1 VSTTPQ
7 AIGPYTVDAEI
18 GRGGMGV
25 VFRAT
30 DSRLGRTVAIKALP
44 EHLADDPDR
53 LARFEREARTLASL
67 NHPNVAGIHGVEE
80 HEGRRYLVLEFVE
93 GETLA
98 ERLDRGPLALD
109 DALEVC
115 AQVAAGV
122 EAAHEAGV
130 IHRDL
135 KPANVKITPDG
146 RVKVL
151 DFGLA
156 RTEDPVGSSSSM
168 GDMPTMTTPVATPT
182 TPGVILGT
190 APYMSPEQARGRR
203 VDKRTDIW
211 SFGVVL
217 YECLTG
223 ESPFRG
229 ETATDS
235 IGAILHKGVDLDRLP
250 PNTPFLVRHL
260 LERCL
265 ERDRG
270 ERLRDI
276 GDARLELARARRG
289 DAAPEH
295 AQSNGSR
302 IGAPSIVAGALV
314 VGALAGAGAMHLAGG
329 GPPPAASPALHMD
342 LALALPDASGAMRA
356 IMPGGVSI
364 APDGSAV
371 VVDPVGGGPLVVRA
385 LDTFESRTLPGTE
398 DADAPCFSPDG
409 RSLVYKRH
417 SDLFRADVRGGPPV
431 RIYSGLDVEPNII
444 WIEDGSLIMIGD
456 DGGAIVRGHIDGRAI
471 ETIARAAS
479 DRGWL
484 GFDSIAHVPG
494 QPYVLAGAWDDNAID
509 AFNIVAISLADG
521 AMRQVMADG
530 ACPSVTLDG
539 RMIFLRDSTLF
550 SVPIDLA
557 RAEVTGEAVRIVDG
571 VRADPWGGW
580 AAYALAASGE
590 LVYLPGQRSGRG
602 RRLARIGADGV
613 VRPLGEQDDFFN
625 EVTVSPDGA
634 SAVVS
639 TLRRSMESWLIDI
652 ERASMRR
659 LSADGEGYMFSWSP
673 DGARLA
679 NMVLRPTLGYESHDI
694 VVRDLTTGAPAR
706 TLIERTTMIPQD
718 WAPGGDALIV
728 ARPVGETGEQQRTEI
743 LLVPIDDPQSMTTL
757 LPADASRWR
766 VSVSPDGRWIA
777 YFSNETGGWELHLRA
792 YPPTERVWQVS
803 VGGVWT
809 ASGPFWS
816 ADSGALHWV
825 DDDRM
830 HRTTIEALDAGG
842 VRIGAP
848 TELFVSPW
856 PLVPSRWEQIDI
868 TPDGDFLA
876 IAPAPWEQDPQP
888 LRVMTN
894 WSVPD

>member
-1 VSTTPQ
+1 
-7 AIGPYTVDAEI
+7 
-18 GRGGMGV
+18 MGV
-25 VFRAT
+25 VYRAT

-44 EHLADDPDR
+44 EHLADDPER
-53 LARFEREARTLASL
+53 LTRFEREARTLASL

-109 DALEVC
+109 DALETC
-115 AQVAAGV
+115 AQIAAGV

-130 IHRDL
+130 VHRDL
-135 KPANVKITPDG
+135 KPANVKVTPDG

-156 RTEDPVGSSSSM
+156 RTEDPIGSTSSL
-168 GDMPTMTTPVATPT
+168 GDTPTMTTPVATPT

-250 PNTPFLVRHL
+250 PGTPFLVRHL

-276 GDARLELARARRG
+276 GDARLELEAARR
-289 DAAPEH
+289 DATGPPE
-295 AQSNGSR
+295 ARGRGSR
-302 IGAPSIVAGALV
+302 VAPIGAVCIIAGAF
-314 VGALAGAGAMHLAGG
+314 VGGGAMWLAGG
-329 GPPPAASPALHMD
+329 ALPAVPVALRMD

-364 APDGSAV
+364 APDGSVV
-371 VVDPVGGGPLVVRA
+371 VVDPVGGGPLVARG
-385 LDTFESRTLPGTE
+385 LDTFESRTLPGTD
-398 DADAPCFSPDG
+398 DANAPCFSPDG
-409 RSLVYKRH
+409 RSLVYTREA
-417 SDLFRADVRGGPPV
+417 DLFRVDVRGGPPV
-431 RIYSGLDVEPNII
+431 RIYTGLDVNPDII

-456 DGGAIVRGHIDGRAI
+456 DGLAIVRGHIDGRAI
-471 ETIARAAS
+471 ETIARAAQ

-484 GFDSIAHVPG
+484 GFDSLAHVPG
-494 QPYVLAGAWDDNAID
+494 QPYVLAGAWDDNTID
-509 AFNIVAISLADG
+509 AFNIVAVSLTDG

-530 ACPSVTLDG
+530 ACPSVALDG
-539 RMIFLRDSTLF
+539 RLVFLRDSTLF
-550 SVPIDLA
+550 CVPFDLD
-557 RAEVTGEAVRIVDG
+557 RAEATGDAVRIVDG

-580 AAYALAASGE
+580 AAYALAATGE

-602 RRLARIGADGV
+602 RRLARIGADGAV
-613 VRPLGEQDDFFN
+613 WPIGEQDDFFN
-625 EVTVSPDGA
+625 EVTVSPDGT

-639 TLRRSMESWLIDI
+639 TLRRSMESWLIDL

-659 LSADGEGYMFSWSP
+659 LSADGEGYSFRWSP
-673 DGARLA
+673 DGTRLA
-679 NMVLRPTLGYESHDI
+679 NMVMRPSLGYDLHDI

-706 TLIERTTMIPQD
+706 TLIERTKMVPQS

-757 LPADASRWR
+757 LPADASRSR
-766 VSVSPDGRWIA
+766 VTISPDGKWIA
-777 YFSNETGGWELHLRA
+777 YFSDESGGWELHLREH
-792 YPPTERVWQVS
+792 PPTERVWQVS
-803 VGGVWT
+803 DSGVST
-809 ASGPFWS
+809 ESGPFWS

-825 DDDRM
+825 NADRM
-830 HRTTIEALDAGG
+830 HRATIEALDAGG
-842 VRIGAP
+842 VRLGAP
-848 TELFVSPW
+848 AALFASPW

-894 WSVPD
+894 WIIPD